1 MGNPTTNFGWQMPT
15 ATDLVTDLPA
25 DFEVFGQAV
34 DTDFVDLLGG
44 TTGQVLSK
52 TSGTD
57 LAFTWIAQD
66 DTNAIQNAIV
76 DAKGDLIA
84 ATAADTP
91 ARLAVGTDG
100 YILTADSAEA
110 TGLKW
115 TAGAAGGSLTLLST
129 TTLNSG
135 TTSQT
140 ISGISSAYEQL
151 LIVAKNVKMASNGA
165 SWSARLNSD
174 TGSNYLSGYVGVY
187 WGGASQA
194 TTLRTDIFLG
204 SRNSSS
210 ASWNKQGYAT
220 EQTLS
225 GIPMGKWFTARRRR
239 FHQSHLSRIQIS
251 LQVQY

>member
-1 MGNPTTNFGWQMPT
+1 LT
-15 ATDLVTDLPA
+15 
-25 DFEVFGQAV
+25 
-34 DTDFVDLLGG
+34 
-44 TTGQVLSK
+44 
-52 TSGTD
+52 
-57 LAFTWIAQD
+57 QD

-140 ISGISSAYEQL
+140 ISGISSAYKQL
-151 LIVAKNVKMASNGA
+151 LIVAKNVKMAS
-165 SWSARLNSD
+165 
-174 TGSNYLSGYVGVY
+174 
-187 WGGASQA
+187 
-194 TTLRTDIFLG
+194 
-204 SRNSSS
+204 
-210 ASWNKQGYAT
+210 
-220 EQTLS
+220 
-225 GIPMGKWFTARRRR
+225 
-239 FHQSHLSRIQIS
+239 
-251 LQVQY
+251 